1 MANEYDFDAIVV
13 GSGSTGGWAA
23 KELTEKGLKTLM
35 LDRGRM
41 IEHGIDYTYEG
52 TPAYEMPYRGR
63 WAPGEQEKHFQ
74 QWPANPRTAHY
85 WNDDTRFPYINDS
98 DKPFMWARS
107 GAVGGKSIVWGRQ
120 TYRWSDLD
128 FKANERDGHGIP
140 WPVGYADIEPW
151 YGYVE
156 RFMGVQ
162 GEARGLP
169 QLPDSEFT
177 GQVALN
183 FAEEHFKREVEGKLG
198 RAITVGR
205 TMNLMED
212 RPEQGRGRCQFR
224 DQCGNGC
231 SYGAAPSTQA
241 TTLPAALKTGNL
253 TLRADATVAELLYD
267 AEAQRVTGVRV
278 IDTNTK
284 EETIYRS
291 RIVFLCASCL
301 GTTQLL
307 LQSKSEAMPNGL
319 GNTHDMVGRH
329 VMDHLFGV
337 GATGTL
343 PGHTHLMEYG
353 RRPVSL
359 YIPRFRNINSEPDE
373 DADFIRG
380 YNYQAWGGGRSGPQD
395 YSGFGAQLKAQLR
408 VPGAWRIPLHG
419 FGEVLP
425 YHKNRAFLDETKT
438 DDLGLP
444 LMRFEVEW
452 GENEK
457 KMAKEIA
464 REAARMLEIAGFVDI
479 EVRSEFGAPGI
490 GIHEMGTARMGD
502 DPTLSVVNKWNQMH
516 VAPNVFIT
524 DGAFMT
530 SAGTVNPT
538 MTYMAFTARAA
549 DHAVELL
556 QSGVI

>member
-1 MANEYDFDAIVV
+1 MEFDFDAIVV

-35 LDRGRM
+35 LDRGHM
-41 IEHGIDYTYEG
+41 IEHSVDYDYEG
-52 TPAYEMPYRGR
+52 TPAFEMPYRGN
-63 WAPGEQEKHFQ
+63 WPPGLQEKYYQ
-74 QWPANPRTAHY
+74 QWAASPYTYRY
-85 WNDDTRFPYINDS
+85 WNNDSRFPYID
-98 DKPFMWARS
+98 DPEKPFRWARS
-107 GAVGGKSIVWGRQ
+107 GAFGGKSIAWGRQ

-140 WPVGYADIEPW
+140 WPIGYADIEPW
-151 YGYVE
+151 YSYVE
-156 RFMGVQ
+156 RFMGIQ

-169 QLPDSEFT
+169 QLPDSEFI
-177 GQVALN
+177 GQVPLN

-212 RPEQGRGRCQFR
+212 RPDQGRGRCQFR
-224 DQCGNGC
+224 DQCWKGC

-241 TTLPAALKTGNL
+241 TTFPAAQKTGNL
-253 TLRADATVAELLYD
+253 SIRTDATVSELIYD
-267 AEAQRVTGVRV
+267 ADTQRVTGVRV

-284 EETIYRS
+284 EETIYRA
-291 RIVFLCASCL
+291 RIVFLNASCL
-301 GTTQLL
+301 STTQILL
-307 LQSKSEAMPNGL
+307 NSKSEAMPRGL
-319 GNTHDMVGRH
+319 GNSHDMVGRH
-329 VMDHLFGV
+329 VMDHMFGI

-343 PGHTHLMEYG
+343 PGNTHLMEYG
-353 RRPVSL
+353 RRPASL
-359 YIPRFRNINSEPDE
+359 YIPRFRNINPEPDE

-395 YSGFGAQLKAQLR
+395 YSGFGAGLKAQLR
-408 VPGAWRIPLHG
+408 VPGSWRLPLHG

-425 YHKNRAFLDETKT
+425 NHSNRAYLDETQT
-438 DDLGLP
+438 DDLGMP
-444 LMRFEVEW
+444 LMRFDVEW
-452 GENEK
+452 GENEQ
-457 KMAKEIA
+457 KMATEIA
-464 REAARMLEIAGFVDI
+464 REAARMLETAGFVDI
-479 EVRSEFGAPGI
+479 EVRDEMGAPGI

-516 VAPNVFIT
+516 IADNVFIT

-530 SAGTVNPT
+530 SSGTVNPT

-549 DHAVELL
+549 DHAVELF
-556 QSGVI
+556 QSGQI

>member
-1 MANEYDFDAIVV
+1 MEDDYEFDAIVV
-13 GSGSTGGWAA
+13 GSGPTGGWAA
-23 KELTEKGLKTLM
+23 KELTEKGLKTLI

-41 IEHGIDYTYEG
+41 VEHSIDYEFEG
-52 TPAYEMPYRGR
+52 TPVYDMPYRGK
-63 WAPGEQEKHFQ
+63 WPPGLQEKYFQ
-74 QWPANPRTAHY
+74 QWPANPWTYQY
-85 WNDDTRFPYINDS
+85 WNDDTRFPYINDPE
-98 DKPFMWARS
+98 KPFMWARS
-107 GAVGGKSIVWGRQ
+107 GAFGGKSIVWGRQ

-140 WPVGYADIEPW
+140 WPVEYADIEPW
-151 YGYVE
+151 YGHVE

-177 GQVALN
+177 GQVPLN
-183 FAEEHFKREVEGKLG
+183 FAEEQFKREVEGKLG

-241 TTLPAALKTGNL
+241 TTLPAAQKTGNL
-253 TLRADATVAELLYD
+253 TIRADATVAELLYD
-267 AEAQRVTGVRV
+267 AERQRVTGVRV

-291 RIVFLCASCL
+291 RIVFLCASCI
-301 GTTQLL
+301 GTTHLL
-307 LQSKSEAMPNGL
+307 LNSKSEAMPRGL

-353 RRPVSL
+353 RRPASL
-359 YIPRFRNINSEPDE
+359 YIPRFRNIDAQPDE

-395 YSGFGAQLKAQLR
+395 YSGFGASLKAQLR
-408 VPGAWRIPLHG
+408 VPGAWRLPLHG

-425 YHKNRAFLDETKT
+425 YHRNRAYLDETRT

-444 LMRFEVEW
+444 LMRFDVEW

-464 REAARMLEIAGFVDI
+464 AEAVRMLETAGFVNI
-479 EVRSEFGAPGI
+479 EVRETMGTPGE

-516 VAPNVFIT
+516 EAENVFIT

-549 DHAVELL
+549 NHAVELL
-556 QSGVI
+556 QSGQL